1 MIFFRNCLGYLCTFS
16 ATTQLNINFYLLK
29 IIYIP
34 ISGRSTKFRGYCGKR
49 SSSHSYLPLG
59 FTQLAPQPG
68 YSLFGYS
75 LQLHLI
81 LSISQTSKEPSSRS
95 EKESIQE
102 QALALQ
108 ANLSALASRGSVS
121 ARYFELTST
130 LLRLPVP
137 YWTYL
142 FLAELTCAFFSLP
155 VPHWL
160 ACTFLSLPGPSRY
173 TEQVSAYLSIVGR
186 PLPKPVAKTPVMSWR
201 SLLLVSHRNR
211 LLDDDECGG
220 GRVNSRSQS
229 TCLYC
234 NCVVMKVHAL
244 SK

>member
-1 MIFFRNCLGYLCTFS
+1 MIFFRNCLGYLCTFVS
-16 ATTQLNINFYLLK
+16 TTQLNINFYLLNV
-29 IIYIP
+29 ISIP

-121 ARYFELTST
+121 ARYFNLTEIT
-130 LLRLPVP
+130 CALLNFPVP
-137 YWTYL
+137 
-142 FLAELTCAFFSLP
+142 C
-155 VPHWL
+155 
-160 ACTFLSLPGPSRY
+160 
-173 TEQVSAYLSIVGR
+173 
-186 PLPKPVAKTPVMSWR
+186 
-201 SLLLVSHRNR
+201 
-211 LLDDDECGG
+211 
-220 GRVNSRSQS
+220 
-229 TCLYC
+229 
-234 NCVVMKVHAL
+234 
-244 SK
+244 